1 MPVDFGE
8 RFQLSEGFLLYAIVE
23 ITMQLQWR
31 CARLGTESVGRGGG
45 ILTASVPWAIDY
57 STRNYSLFTDQSF
70 VAAEVGETIQTVPSC
85 L

>member
-31 CARLGTESVGRGGG
+31 CARLGTESVGQGGG